1 MNALGLDQPQASIT
15 LNIPFAVLIKL
26 GQDYLPTRPGTA
38 AGVTLGLGVSVG
50 GLAAPLLALIANSH
64 GPRGALLG
72 LLVVPPLAIGC
83 GLLLR
88 DRPRPCVSKVVV
100 VTKIAILDDYIGV
113 ALEYGDWS
121 GLPADAK
128 ITVYREAIP
137 PERLVDELAGY
148 EIIVI
153 TQQRARFPRAVLERL
168 PHLKLI
174 VCNGRS
180 SNVIDHE
187 ARIERGI
194 LLCGTADTDRPA
206 RAADMGY
213 QVQRGLPAPSEMAWA
228 LIFAVAK
235 RIGIEDRVI
244 RAGGWQTGFPVPL
257 AGKTL
262 GLLGAGRLGGAMV
275 PVAKALGMDVIA
287 WSPNLTEDRCAEL
300 GISWVTKDELL
311 SAADV
316 LGVFL
321 VLSER
326 SRNTL
331 RADDLATMKPGA
343 ILVNISR
350 GPIVDEEALIGA
362 LRSGQLAGAGLDVF
376 DREPLPADHPFRSLE
391 NVVVTP
397 HIGYVTEQGFR
408 ASWPRMAE
416 DVAAYLAGSPIRV
429 VTDPADCAPMAP
441 Q

>member
-1 MNALGLDQPQASIT
+1 
-15 LNIPFAVLIKL
+15 
-26 GQDYLPTRPGTA
+26 
-38 AGVTLGLGVSVG
+38 VG
-50 GLAAPLLALIANSH
+50 
-64 GPRGALLG
+64 
-72 LLVVPPLAIGC
+72 
-83 GLLLR
+83 
-88 DRPRPCVSKVVV
+88 V

-121 GLPADAK
+121 ALPDDAE
-128 ITVYREAIP
+128 ITVYGEAIP
-137 PERLVDELAGY
+137 PERLIDELSEY
-148 EIIVI
+148 EIIAI
-153 TQQRARFPRAVLERL
+153 TQQRARFPRTVLEGL
-168 PHLKLI
+168 PKLKLL
-174 VCNGRS
+174 VCNGRT

-194 LLCGTADTDRPA
+194 LLCGTVETDGGAPA
-206 RAADMGY
+206 GPPGY
-213 QVQRGLPAPSEMAWA
+213 HLPRGLPAPSEMAWA

-275 PVAKALGMDVIA
+275 PVAKALGLDVIA
-287 WSPNLTEDRCAEL
+287 WSPNLTEERCAEL
-300 GISWVTKDELL
+300 GVSRVTKDELL
-311 SAADV
+311 SAADI

-331 RADDLATMKPGA
+331 RADDLAKMKAGA

-350 GPIVDEEALIGA
+350 GPIVDEEALIAA
-362 LRSGQLAGAGLDVF
+362 LRAGQLGGAGLDVF
-376 DREPLPADHPFRSLE
+376 DREPLPADHPFRSLD

-397 HIGYVTEQGFR
+397 HIGYVTEEGFR
-408 ASWPRMAE
+408 TAWQRMAE

-429 VTDPADCAPMAP
+429 VTDPADCPPMAP
-441 Q
+441 E

>member
-1 MNALGLDQPQASIT
+1 
-15 LNIPFAVLIKL
+15 
-26 GQDYLPTRPGTA
+26 
-38 AGVTLGLGVSVG
+38 
-50 GLAAPLLALIANSH
+50 
-64 GPRGALLG
+64 
-72 LLVVPPLAIGC
+72 
-83 GLLLR
+83 
-88 DRPRPCVSKVVV
+88 

-121 GLPADAK
+121 ALPSDAE

-137 PERLVDELAGY
+137 PERLTDELARY

-153 TQQRARFPRAVLERL
+153 TQQRARFPRTVLEGL
-168 PHLKLI
+168 PNLKLL
-174 VCNGRS
+174 VCNGRT
-180 SNVIDHE
+180 SNVIDHA

-194 LLCGTADTDRPA
+194 LLCGTAETDQPA
-206 RAADMGY
+206 ARADMGY
-213 QVQRGLPAPSEMAWA
+213 QAQRGLPAPSEMAWA
-228 LIFAVAK
+228 LTFAVAK
-235 RIGIEDRVI
+235 RTGIEDRVI
-244 RAGGWQTGFPVPL
+244 RAGGWQTGFPVSL
-257 AGKTL
+257 SGKTL

-287 WSPNLTEDRCAEL
+287 WSQNLTEERCAEL
-300 GISWVTKDELL
+300 GVSLVTKEELL
-311 SAADV
+311 AAADV

-321 VLSER
+321 VFSER

-331 RADDLATMKPGA
+331 GAADLAAMKPGA

-350 GPIVDEEALIGA
+350 GPIVNEEALVEV
-362 LRSGQLAGAGLDVF
+362 LRSGRLAGAGLDVF
-376 DREPLPADHPFRSLE
+376 DREPLPADHPFRSLD

-408 ASWPRMAE
+408 AAWQRMAE

-429 VTDPADCAPMAP
+429 VTDPADCPPMAP

>member
-1 MNALGLDQPQASIT
+1 
-15 LNIPFAVLIKL
+15 
-26 GQDYLPTRPGTA
+26 
-38 AGVTLGLGVSVG
+38 
-50 GLAAPLLALIANSH
+50 
-64 GPRGALLG
+64 
-72 LLVVPPLAIGC
+72 
-83 GLLLR
+83 
-88 DRPRPCVSKVVV
+88 

-121 GLPADAK
+121 ALPGDAE

-148 EIIVI
+148 QIIAI
-153 TQQRARFPRAVLERL
+153 TQQRARFPREVLEGL
-168 PHLKLI
+168 PNLKLI
-174 VCNGRS
+174 VCNGRT
-180 SNVIDHE
+180 SNVIDHA

-194 LLCGTADTDRPA
+194 LLCGTADTDQPA
-206 RAADMGY
+206 AVSPSGY
-213 QVQRGLPAPSEMAWA
+213 QVVRGLPAPSEMAWA

-287 WSPNLTEDRCAEL
+287 WSPNLTEERCAEL
-300 GISWVTKDELL
+300 GVSWVTKDELL

-326 SRNTL
+326 SRDTL
-331 RADDLATMKPGA
+331 RAGDLAKMKPGA
-343 ILVNISR
+343 IVVNISR
-350 GPIVDEEALIGA
+350 GPIVNEEALIDA
-362 LRSGQLAGAGLDVF
+362 LRSGRLAGAGLDVF
-376 DREPLPADHPFRSLE
+376 DREPLPADHPFRSLD

-408 ASWPRMAE
+408 AAWQRMAE

-429 VTDPADCAPMAP
+429 VTDPADCPPMALGR
-441 Q
+441 

>member
-1 MNALGLDQPQASIT
+1 
-15 LNIPFAVLIKL
+15 
-26 GQDYLPTRPGTA
+26 
-38 AGVTLGLGVSVG
+38 
-50 GLAAPLLALIANSH
+50 
-64 GPRGALLG
+64 
-72 LLVVPPLAIGC
+72 
-83 GLLLR
+83 
-88 DRPRPCVSKVVV
+88 

-113 ALEYGDWS
+113 ALAYGDWS
-121 GLPADAK
+121 ALPGAPE
-128 ITVYREAIP
+128 ITVYREAIA
-137 PERLVDELAGY
+137 PESLVDELAGY

-153 TQQRARFPRAVLERL
+153 TQQRARFPREVLEGLPNLRL
-168 PHLKLI
+168 L
-174 VCNGRS
+174 VCNGRT

-194 LLCGTADTDRPA
+194 LLCGTAETDRAATAGPPGY
-206 RAADMGY
+206 RAT
-213 QVQRGLPAPSEMAWA
+213 RGLPAPSEMAWA

-275 PVAKALGMDVIA
+275 PAAKALGLDVIA
-287 WSPNLTEDRCAEL
+287 WSPNLTDERCAEL
-300 GISWVTKDELL
+300 GVSRVTKDELL
-311 SAADV
+311 SGADI

-331 RADDLATMKPGA
+331 RAGDLAKMKASA

-350 GPIVDEEALIGA
+350 GPIVDEAALVDA
-362 LRSGQLAGAGLDVF
+362 LRSGRLAGAGLDVF
-376 DREPLPADHPFRSLE
+376 DREPLPADHPFRSLD

-397 HIGYVTEQGFR
+397 HIGYVTEEGFR
-408 ASWPRMAE
+408 HAWQRMAE
-416 DVAAYLAGSPIRV
+416 DVRAYLAGAPVRV
-429 VTDPADCAPMAP
+429 VTDPADCPPMAP

>member
-1 MNALGLDQPQASIT
+1 
-15 LNIPFAVLIKL
+15 
-26 GQDYLPTRPGTA
+26 
-38 AGVTLGLGVSVG
+38 
-50 GLAAPLLALIANSH
+50 
-64 GPRGALLG
+64 
-72 LLVVPPLAIGC
+72 
-83 GLLLR
+83 
-88 DRPRPCVSKVVV
+88 

-128 ITVYREAIP
+128 ITVYREAIA

-168 PHLKLI
+168 PDLKLI
-174 VCNGRS
+174 VCNGRT

-194 LLCGTADTDRPA
+194 LLCGTAETDRGAAPRPA
-206 RAADMGY
+206 GY
-213 QVQRGLPAPSEMAWA
+213 QVSRGLPAPSEMAWA

-235 RIGIEDRVI
+235 RTGIEDRVI

-257 AGKTL
+257 SGKTL

-275 PVAKALGMDVIA
+275 PVARALGLDVIA
-287 WSPNLTEDRCAEL
+287 WSPNLTEERCADL
-300 GISWVTKDELL
+300 GVSWVTKDELL
-311 SAADV
+311 SAADI

-326 SRNTL
+326 SRDTL
-331 RADDLATMKPGA
+331 RADDLAKMKPGA

-350 GPIVDEEALIGA
+350 GPIVNEAALIDA
-362 LRSGQLAGAGLDVF
+362 LRSGRLAGAGLDVF
-376 DREPLPADHPFRSLE
+376 DREPLPADHPFRSLD

-397 HIGYVTEQGFR
+397 HIGYVTEDGFR
-408 ASWPRMAE
+408 GAWQRMAE
-416 DVAAYLAGSPIRV
+416 DVAAYLAGAPIRV
-429 VTDPADCAPMAP
+429 VTDPADCPPMAP

>member
-1 MNALGLDQPQASIT
+1 
-15 LNIPFAVLIKL
+15 
-26 GQDYLPTRPGTA
+26 
-38 AGVTLGLGVSVG
+38 
-50 GLAAPLLALIANSH
+50 
-64 GPRGALLG
+64 
-72 LLVVPPLAIGC
+72 
-83 GLLLR
+83 
-88 DRPRPCVSKVVV
+88 

-121 GLPADAK
+121 ALPGDPK

-137 PERLVDELAGY
+137 PERLVDELSDY

-153 TQQRARFPRAVLERL
+153 TQQRARFPREVLEGL
-168 PHLKLI
+168 PNLKLL
-174 VCNGRS
+174 VCNGRT

-194 LLCGTADTDRPA
+194 LLCGTAETDPA
-206 RAADMGY
+206 AAGPSGY
-213 QVQRGLPAPSEMAWA
+213 QVPRGLPAPSEMAWA

-235 RIGIEDRVI
+235 RTGIEDRVI

-275 PVAKALGMDVIA
+275 PVAKALGLDVIA
-287 WSPNLTEDRCAEL
+287 WSPNLTEERCAEL
-300 GISWVTKDELL
+300 GVSLVTKDELL
-311 SAADV
+311 SAADI

-331 RADDLATMKPGA
+331 RAGDLATMKPDA

-350 GPIVDEEALIGA
+350 GPIVDEEALIAA
-362 LRSGQLAGAGLDVF
+362 LRSGRLAGAGLDVF
-376 DREPLPADHPFRSLE
+376 DREPLPPDHAFRSLD

-408 ASWPRMAE
+408 HAWQRMAE

-429 VTDPADCAPMAP
+429 VTDPADCPPMAP
-441 Q
+441 R